1 MRSHPH
7 RHHGRTHR
15 PAALIAGAVPLAL
28 ALLATGC
35 ETSTTPTAT
44 DAHADDTFSSVRF
57 TLGAR
62 GDIQVAGS
70 SRTAVTRAGDRTVT
84 GGRAYPFDRPPGKLL
99 VVLRHWPSPSGQRA
113 ARDAVRLLPPPEDAA
128 IESAYLVD
136 TGDWALAELD
146 GHPVQWLRRDT
157 IRVDTTK
164 AGAVGRTHL
173 TLSGPRGRRPGQVT
187 PLPDGSACEGVDPAV
202 NRYVVLPEVESGAA
216 VPEVL
221 ARLRERC
228 LDVQYV
234 SMPGGGHRGTVRSIE
249 IPVAGHT
256 APVAELPPP
265 DGSHTQGRLPGNK
278 ILTDPSRQTRVLVI
292 R

>member
-7 RHHGRTHR
+7 RHDGRAHR
-15 PAALIAGAVPLAL
+15 PAALVAGAVPLTL

-35 ETSTTPTAT
+35 EASTTSTAA
-44 DAHADDTFSSVRF
+44 DAQADDVFSSVRF
-57 TLGAR
+57 SLGAR

-113 ARDAVRLLPPPEDAA
+113 ARDAVRLLPPPDDIA

-173 TLSGPRGRRPGQVT
+173 TLSGPRGRQ
-187 PLPDGSACEGVDPAV
+187 PLPDGRACEGVDPAV
-202 NRYVVLPEVESGAA
+202 NRYVVLPDVESGAA

-265 DGSHTQGRLPGNK
+265 DGSAAQGRLPGDK
-278 ILTDPSRQTRVLVI
+278 ILTDPSRPTTVLVI

>member
-7 RHHGRTHR
+7 R
-15 PAALIAGAVPLAL
+15 PAALVAGAVPLALAL

-35 ETSTTPTAT
+35 EASTTPSAT
-44 DAHADDTFSSVRF
+44 DDPFSSVRF

-62 GDIQVAGS
+62 GDIQVAGT

-99 VVLRHWPSPSGQRA
+99 VVLRHWPSGASGVRA
-113 ARDAVRLLPPPEDAA
+113 ARDAVRLLPPPDDVA

-146 GHPVQWLRRDT
+146 GHAVQWLRRDT

-164 AGAVGRTHL
+164 AGAVGRTRL
-173 TLSGPRGRRPGQVT
+173 TLSGPRGSRPGRVK
-187 PLPDGSACEGVDPAV
+187 PPPDARACEGVDPAV

-256 APVAELPPP
+256 APVAELPPTDDSP
-265 DGSHTQGRLPGNK
+265 AQDRLPGDK
-278 ILTDPSRQTRVLVI
+278 ILTDPSRPTRVLVT

>member
-7 RHHGRTHR
+7 RPDGRAHR
-15 PAALIAGAVPLAL
+15 PAALVAGAVPLAL
-28 ALLATGC
+28 ALLVSGC
-35 ETSTTPTAT
+35 EASTTSTTT
-44 DAHADDTFSSVRF
+44 DAQADEVFSSVRF

-62 GDIQVAGS
+62 GDIQVAGT
-70 SRTAVTRAGDRTVT
+70 SRTAVTRAGDRAVT
-84 GGRAYPFDRPPGKLL
+84 SGRAYPFDRHPGKLL

-113 ARDAVRLLPPPEDAA
+113 ARDAVRLLPPPDDVA

-136 TGDWALAELD
+136 TPDWALAELD

-157 IRVDTTK
+157 IRVDATK
-164 AGAVGRTHL
+164 AGAVGRTRL

-187 PLPDGSACEGVDPAV
+187 PPPDDRACEGVDPAV
-202 NRYVVLPEVESGAA
+202 NRFVVLPEVESGTP

-234 SMPGGGHRGTVRSIE
+234 SMPGGVHRGTVWWIE

-256 APVAELPPP
+256 APVAELPSTE
-265 DGSHTQGRLPGNK
+265 GSPAQGRLPGDK
-278 ILTDPSRQTRVLVI
+278 ILTDPSRPTTVVVI
-292 R
+292 H

>member
-1 MRSHPH
+1 MSSHP
-7 RHHGRTHR
+7 HR
-15 PAALIAGAVPLAL
+15 PAALVAGAVPLALAL

-44 DAHADDTFSSVRF
+44 DAHADDMFSSVRF

-62 GDIQVAGS
+62 GDIKVVGT

-99 VVLRHWPSPSGQRA
+99 VVLRHWPSGASGVRA
-113 ARDAVRLLPPPEDAA
+113 ARDAVRQLPPPDDVA

-136 TGDWALAELD
+136 TGDWTLAELD
-146 GHPVQWLRRDT
+146 GHAVQWLRRDT

-173 TLSGPRGRRPGQVT
+173 TLSGTRGSRPGQVT
-187 PLPDGSACEGVDPAV
+187 PPPHARACEGVDPAV
-202 NRYVVLPEVESGAA
+202 NRYVVLPEVESGTT

-256 APVAELPPP
+256 APLAELPPTDDSP
-265 DGSHTQGRLPGNK
+265 AQGRLPGDK
-278 ILTDPSRQTRVLVI
+278 ILTDPSRPTRVLVT

>member
-7 RHHGRTHR
+7 R
-15 PAALIAGAVPLAL
+15 PAAPVAGAVPLALAL

-35 ETSTTPTAT
+35 EASTTPTAT
-44 DAHADDTFSSVRF
+44 DHTFASVRF

-62 GDIQVAGS
+62 GDIQVAGA
-70 SRTAVTRAGDRTVT
+70 SRTAVTRSGDRTVT

-99 VVLRHWPSPSGQRA
+99 VVLRHWPSGVRA
-113 ARDAVRLLPPPEDAA
+113 ARDAVRLLPPPDDVA

-146 GHPVQWLRRDT
+146 GHAVQWLRRDT

-173 TLSGPRGRRPGQVT
+173 TLSGPRGSRPGRIT
-187 PLPDGSACEGVDPAV
+187 PPPDARACDGIDPAV

-256 APVAELPPP
+256 APVAELPPT
-265 DGSHTQGRLPGNK
+265 DGSPAQDRLPGDK
-278 ILTDPSRQTRVLVI
+278 ILTDPSRPTRVLVT

>member
-7 RHHGRTHR
+7 R
-15 PAALIAGAVPLAL
+15 PAALVAGAVPLALAL

-35 ETSTTPTAT
+35 EASTTPTAT
-44 DAHADDTFSSVRF
+44 DDTFSSVRF

-62 GDIQVAGS
+62 GDIQVAGA

-99 VVLRHWPSPSGQRA
+99 VVLRHWPSPSRQRA
-113 ARDAVRLLPPPEDAA
+113 ARDAVRLLPPPDDVA

-164 AGAVGRTHL
+164 VGAVGRTHL
-173 TLSGPRGRRPGQVT
+173 TLSGPRGRRP
-187 PLPDGSACEGVDPAV
+187 LPDGRACEGVDPAV

-256 APVAELPPP
+256 APVAVLPPT
-265 DGSHTQGRLPGNK
+265 DGSPAQGHLPGDK
-278 ILTDPSRQTRVLVI
+278 ILTDPSRPTTVLVI

>member
-7 RHHGRTHR
+7 RPDGRAHR
-15 PAALIAGAVPLAL
+15 PAALVAGAVPLAL
-28 ALLATGC
+28 ALLVSGC
-35 ETSTTPTAT
+35 EASTTPTAT
-44 DAHADDTFSSVRF
+44 DDTFSSVRF

-62 GDIQVAGS
+62 GDIQVAGT

-113 ARDAVRLLPPPEDAA
+113 ARDAVRLLPPPDDVA

-157 IRVDTTK
+157 IRVDTTN

-173 TLSGPRGRRPGQVT
+173 TLSEPRGSRPGQVT
-187 PLPDGSACEGVDPAV
+187 PPQDARACEGVDPAV
-202 NRYVVLPEVESGAA
+202 NRYVVLPEVESGAT

-256 APVAELPPP
+256 APVAELPPTDDSP
-265 DGSHTQGRLPGNK
+265 AQDRLPGDK
-278 ILTDPSRQTRVLVI
+278 ILTDPSRPTRVLVT

>member
-7 RHHGRTHR
+7 RRDGRAHR
-15 PAALIAGAVPLAL
+15 PAALVAGAVPLTL

-35 ETSTTPTAT
+35 EASTTSTAA
-44 DAHADDTFSSVRF
+44 DAQADDVFSSVRF
-57 TLGAR
+57 SLGAR

-70 SRTAVTRAGDRTVT
+70 SRTAVARAGDRTVT

-113 ARDAVRLLPPPEDAA
+113 ARDAVRLLPPPDDIA

-173 TLSGPRGRRPGQVT
+173 TLSGPRGRRP
-187 PLPDGSACEGVDPAV
+187 LPDGRACEGVDPAV
-202 NRYVVLPEVESGAA
+202 NRYVVLPKVESGAA

-221 ARLRERC
+221 ARLREQC

-265 DGSHTQGRLPGNK
+265 DGAAQGHLPGDR
-278 ILTDPSRQTRVLVI
+278 ILTDPSRPTTVLVI

>member
-7 RHHGRTHR
+7 R
-15 PAALIAGAVPLAL
+15 PAAPVAGVVPLALAL

-35 ETSTTPTAT
+35 EASTTPTAT
-44 DAHADDTFSSVRF
+44 DDTFASVRF

-62 GDIQVAGS
+62 GDIQVAGT

-99 VVLRHWPSPSGQRA
+99 VVLRHWPSGVRA
-113 ARDAVRLLPPPEDAA
+113 ARDGVRLLPPPDDAT

-173 TLSGPRGRRPGQVT
+173 TLSGPRGSRPGRVT
-187 PLPDGSACEGVDPAV
+187 PPDARACDGVDPAV

-256 APVAELPPP
+256 APVAELPPTDDSP
-265 DGSHTQGRLPGNK
+265 AQGRLPGDK
-278 ILTDPSRQTRVLVI
+278 ILTDPSRPTRVLVT

>member
-7 RHHGRTHR
+7 RPDGRTHR
-15 PAALIAGAVPLAL
+15 PAALVAGAVPLAL

-35 ETSTTPTAT
+35 EASTIPTAT
-44 DAHADDTFSSVRF
+44 DAQADDTFSSVRF

-62 GDIQVAGS
+62 GDIQVAGM
-70 SRTAVTRAGDRTVT
+70 SRTAVTRAGDRTVS

-113 ARDAVRLLPPPEDAA
+113 ARDAGRLLPPPEDAA

-157 IRVDTTK
+157 IRVDATK

-173 TLSGPRGRRPGQVT
+173 TLSGPRGRRP
-187 PLPDGSACEGVDPAV
+187 LPDGRACEGVDPAV

-265 DGSHTQGRLPGNK
+265 DGSPAQGRLPGDK
-278 ILTDPSRQTRVLVI
+278 ILTDPSRPTRVTVI

>member
-7 RHHGRTHR
+7 RHDGRTHR
-15 PAALIAGAVPLAL
+15 PATLVAGAVPLAL

-35 ETSTTPTAT
+35 EASTTPTAT
-44 DAHADDTFSSVRF
+44 DAQADDTFSSVRF

-62 GDIQVAGS
+62 GDIQVAGA

-99 VVLRHWPSPSGQRA
+99 VVLRHWPPGERA
-113 ARDAVRLLPPPEDAA
+113 ARDAVRMLPPPDDVA

-157 IRVDTTK
+157 IRVDATK

-173 TLSGPRGRRPGQVT
+173 TLSGPRGSRPGQVT
-187 PLPDGSACEGVDPAV
+187 PPPDDRACEGVDPAV
-202 NRYVVLPEVESGAA
+202 NRYVVLPELASGAA

-249 IPVAGHT
+249 IPVAGRT
-256 APVAELPPP
+256 APVAELPPT
-265 DGSHTQGRLPGNK
+265 DGSPAQGRLPGDK
-278 ILTDPSRQTRVLVI
+278 ILTDPSRPTRVLVI